1 MEGSRGT
8 IETAIICQ
16 KKHHLSLRRSLG
28 ENACLNEA
36 VDYAEGI
43 CRE

>member
-8 IETAIICQ
+8 IEIVIICQ

-28 ENACLNEA
+28 ESACPNEA

-43 CRE
+43 CKE